1 MQPRVMNQC
10 RIRSENR
17 RLYRWM
23 PGVGK
28 TATERDLND
37 VFEVKLNFIG
47 CQRIRK
53 PIERLLQL
61 CFEILED
68 GYDSFNSRLVDHT
81 ARSINRADVYLRET
95 QRLAAVSSVARIVTQ
110 GSTANEQ
117 FSPLTLLPSALLCSD
132 LIFKQQRISAP
143 AARSARRATSRHLL
157 AFEIFEH

>member
-47 CQRIRK
+47 CERIRK

-61 CFEILED
+61 CFEIFED

-81 ARSINRADVYLRET
+81 ARSINEQTYVFVKLNVWRQFHRSPEFHRR
-95 QRLAAVSSVARIVTQ
+95 QHR
-110 GSTANEQ
+110 NEQ
-117 FSPLTLLPSALLCSD
+117 FSPLILLRCGFIVFQSH
-132 LIFKQQRISAP
+132 FQQQRISPP
-143 AARSARRATSRHLL
+143 AARSERRATSRHLL